1 MEKCEDFSYF
11 PLNKMKSKNTI
22 LILLG
27 IYAVCV
33 LLVCLFWDNSALL
46 TGCFFVISILL
57 FIRYHAKS
65 DVIFYFVAFFLG
77 PLGEFF
83 AIFFGAWSYA
93 EPFYLIP
100 TWLPF
105 VWGIAVLLVK
115 KLSENILII
124 EKNQNSKG

>member
-1 MEKCEDFSYF
+1 
-11 PLNKMKSKNTI
+11 MKSKTTI
-22 LILLG
+22 FILLG

-33 LLVCLFWDNSALL
+33 LLVCLFWENPALL
-46 TGCFFVISILL
+46 TGCYFIMSILL

-65 DVIFYFVAFFLG
+65 DSIFYFIAFILG
-77 PLGEFF
+77 QLGEFI
-83 AIFFGAWSYA
+83 AISSGAWSYA

-115 KLSENILII
+115 KLSETILTN
-124 EKNQNSKG
+124 EKN